1 MGTETNTVGVK
12 VNRLEGG
19 ILWAEPD
26 SVTVDG
32 NYRMCFSYYGRLF
45 SYHAIRTGKECDILE
60 VLYEDVTTD

>member
-1 MGTETNTVGVK
+1 MGIETNPVGVK

-19 ILWAEPD
+19 ILWTEPK

-32 NYRMCFSYYGRLF
+32 HYRMGFPYYGRSF
-45 SYHAIRTGKECDILE
+45 SYHAIRTGKDDDVLE